1 MIQPD
6 RPRSIDIRTRTK
18 KSFLYIFLFFLSTY
32 LLNAGGHQYSA
43 DGTLIVSTARSIIQG
58 HGFRL
63 DKEMGETTA
72 SLIPPLSLK
81 NKDGEYYAKYSPL
94 PAIVMLP
101 ATAIGEIMR
110 SFAPSGSGKGFAHGF
125 ACSFTNSLITALTV
139 AVLFSLCSTL
149 GISNRIAT
157 FTSFC
162 FGLSTIALPYAKTS
176 FSEPLTGL
184 LILSCFFFLTK
195 FRLRGELLSLFVA
208 ALLASLIPLARLS
221 AVICLIPLC
230 LYATSKNKSFTS
242 FLFISIGGALGL
254 LVHGL
259 FNFTRFGSFFETGYG
274 AEAALFTTPVIVGIY
289 GLLFS
294 SDKSF
299 FVYSPILL
307 LAIPGFIAAFRKNM
321 MPETA
326 CIAGILFLNIV
337 FYSTWH
343 SWQGGHSWGPRLLV
357 PMVPIC
363 MVLVGIYIS
372 EARKRARLFLVLPLL
387 IIGIAIQSAASL
399 EKFFPHYVNAS
410 VAEDI
415 QQAHDEN
422 RLFKPGIPRFLP
434 CREQFSAVAQNISS
448 VIFDFPEYTRLHST
462 NYNSLLDSELIE
474 RAPDLWFFYV
484 WLSAGWK
491 LRLLILA
498 IVISLAAAACFSACR
513 IFALIFSRD
522 AYMDTSP

>member
-6 RPRSIDIRTRTK
+6 RLRSIDIRTRNK
-18 KSFLYIFLFFLSTY
+18 KSFLFIFLFFLSIY

-43 DGTLIVSTARSIIQG
+43 DGTLIVSTAISIIHG
-58 HGFRL
+58 YGFRL
-63 DKEMGETTA
+63 DNEIGVTTA
-72 SLIPPLSLK
+72 SLAPALSYK
-81 NKDGEYYAKYSPL
+81 NQDGEYYAKYSPL
-94 PAIVMLP
+94 TAIVMLP
-101 ATAIGEIMR
+101 AAAVGEIAR
-110 SFAPSGSGKGFAHGF
+110 NLAPSGSGQGFTHAF
-125 ACSFTNSLITALTV
+125 ACSFTNSFITALTV
-139 AVLFSLCSTL
+139 AILFSLCSTL

-162 FGLSTIALPYAKTS
+162 LGLSTIAFPYAKTS

-195 FRLRGELLSLFVA
+195 FRIRGEILSLFA
-208 ALLASLIPLARLS
+208 SALLASLIPLARLS
-221 AVICLIPLC
+221 AVICLFPLC
-230 LYATSKNKSFTS
+230 LYAASKNKRLRS
-242 FLFISIGGALGL
+242 FLFIFIGGAAGL

-259 FNFTRFGSFFETGYG
+259 FNFTRFGSFVETGYG
-274 AEAALFTTPVIVGIY
+274 VEASLFTTPVIVGIY

-299 FVYSPILL
+299 FIYSPILL

-321 MPETA
+321 MPEAT
-326 CIAGILFLNIV
+326 CISGILFINIV

-343 SWQGGHSWGPRLLV
+343 SWQGGHSWGPRLIV

-410 VAEDI
+410 VAEEI
-415 QQAHDEN
+415 QQAHNEN

-434 CREQFSAVAQNISS
+434 FKEQFSAAAQNISS
-448 VIFDFPEYTRLHST
+448 VIVDFPEYMRLHSAD
-462 NYNSLLDSELIE
+462 YNSLLDSELIE

-484 WLSAGWK
+484 WLSAGWE
-491 LRLLILA
+491 LRLMILA
-498 IVISLAAAACFSACR
+498 IVISLAAVAFFSAYR
-513 IFALIFSRD
+513 ILTLTFARD
-522 AYMDTSP
+522 ANIGD